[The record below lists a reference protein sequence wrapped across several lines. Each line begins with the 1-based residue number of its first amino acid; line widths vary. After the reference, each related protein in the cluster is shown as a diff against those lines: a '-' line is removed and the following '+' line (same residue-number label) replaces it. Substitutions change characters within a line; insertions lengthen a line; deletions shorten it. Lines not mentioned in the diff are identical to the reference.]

1 MSGSL
6 RGSGTLVPRAGSSG
20 AGWREVFAVDF
31 ADEANQ
37 TPSSSQ
43 LTFGG
48 VVWTVEG
55 GANDTGGGPKISSGL
70 LVISP
75 DIATNVSRSSPS
87 KRSAP
92 ILRTTLT
99 NLGCSFSSLDT
110 HQVLVAVEI
119 SSWSPA
125 ATQEAIRVG
134 LENATN
140 PLGSGASGRGV
151 MGGTAYQTTQR
162 AGSVVYQDS
171 AGTGNTDSTASLAV
185 RSMACLFSG
194 PGVAVYS
201 SATPLA
207 FDSPEAVEA
216 ASPAIMG
223 GSRGSATVTA
233 RDRLI
238 IVGESPDVSAG
249 PVISIS
255 SIRVWEKL

>member
-1 MSGSL
+1 MSASL
-6 RGSGTLVPRAGSSG
+6 RGGGSLAPRAGSSG

-37 TPSSSQ
+37 SPSAST

-48 VVWTVEG
+48 VAWTVEG
-55 GANDTGGGPKISSGL
+55 GANDTAGGPKIASGVL
-70 LVISP
+70 SIAP
-75 DIATNVSRSSPS
+75 DIATNVARSSPS

-134 LENATN
+134 LENSTN
-140 PLGSGASGRGV
+140 PLGSGSSGRGV
-151 MGGTAYQTTQR
+151 LGGTAYSTTQR
-162 AGSVVYQDS
+162 AGAVVYQDS
-171 AGTGNTDSTASLAV
+171 AGTGSTESTASLAV

-207 FDSPEAVEA
+207 YDSPEDVEA
-216 ASPAIMG
+216 ASPVIMG

-255 SIRVWEKL
+255 AIRVWEKL